1 MHKSK
6 KQSGGMWEYLDSLGI
21 LENGSDE
28 AIKQAKKDYRKL
40 YFTKHKQKQRALFHE
55 YTIRFSKEKV
65 EYAKVDGMAKQHNMK
80 INAFIKSAVL
90 AYINKTYIVP
100 DRLQIARL
108 EQLTA
113 QCLNEI
119 QSIVKQKEKYSYER
133 EQKYELLE
141 KRFEK
146 LEDDISSVLKCP
158 YTIEELIIKGI
169 QEKPSLQEALL
180 AILTTKKNDY
190 QNQIT

>member
-1 MHKSK
+1 MRKSK
-6 KQSGGMWEYLDSLGI
+6 KESGGMWEYLDSLGI

-28 AIKQAKKDYRKL
+28 AIKQTKKDYRKL
-40 YFTKHKQKQRALFHE
+40 YFTKQKQKQRALFQE

-65 EYAKVDGMAKQHNMK
+65 EYSKVAGMAKQHNMK

-90 AYINKTYIVP
+90 AYINKTYVMP
-100 DRLQIARL
+100 NRLQIARL

-146 LEDDISSVLKCP
+146 LEEDISSVLKCP
-158 YTIEELIIKGI
+158 YTIEELVLKGI
-169 QEKPSLQEALL
+169 QDKPSLQEELL
-180 AILTTKKNDY
+180 ALLTTKKNDY
-190 QNQIT
+190 QNKIT

>member
-1 MHKSK
+1 MRKSK
-6 KQSGGMWEYLDSLGI
+6 KHTGGMWEYLDSRNI

-40 YFTKHKQKQRALFHE
+40 YFTKQKQKQRAIYHE

-65 EYAKVDGMAKQHNMK
+65 EYAKVATMAKQHNMK
-80 INAFIKSAVL
+80 ITAFVKSAVL

-108 EQLTA
+108 EQITA

-119 QSIVKQKEKYSYER
+119 QTIVKQREKYSYER
-133 EQKYELLE
+133 EQKYEILE
-141 KRFEK
+141 KRFGK
-146 LEDDISSVLKCP
+146 LEEDISNVLKCP
-158 YTIEELIIKGI
+158 YTIEELVLKEIK
-169 QEKPSLQEALL
+169 EKPSLQEALL
-180 AILTTKKNDY
+180 AILTTKNNDY